1 MASPSP
7 ETQRSESIARL
18 RDMLDRN
25 RKVCQELK
33 ESVENCI
40 AKAAER
46 AEEAKEQ
53 PSSG

>member
-7 ETQRSESIARL
+7 ETQKSERTAML
-18 RDMLDRN
+18 RDTLDRN

-33 ESVENCI
+33 EAVENCI
-40 AKAAER
+40 SKVPSPEQAAE
-46 AEEAKEQ
+46 E